1 MTGSLYLL
9 APADRLIIKKDV
21 VLKHPLFLSAIVPT
35 EQPTEQPFMIMSY
48 LSLILRNIEY
58 NCTYKL
64 QCLDD
69 CGHFKIY

>member
-9 APADRLIIKKDV
+9 APADRLMIKKDV
-21 VLKHPLFLSAIVPT
+21 VLKHPLFLSAIV
-35 EQPTEQPFMIMSY
+35 PTEQPFMIMSY

-69 CGHFKIY
+69 CGHFKIN